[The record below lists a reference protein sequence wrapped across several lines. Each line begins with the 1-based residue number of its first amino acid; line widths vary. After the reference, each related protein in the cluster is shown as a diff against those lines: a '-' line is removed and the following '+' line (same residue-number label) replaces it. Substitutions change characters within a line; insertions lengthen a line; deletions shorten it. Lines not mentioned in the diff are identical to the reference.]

1 MEMTVKQQMFLN
13 CLRQL
18 RTAMDSVEADL
29 NAFVSMSERWNH
41 AALSEIMGLPEE
53 LINDSNIDHHNYL
66 VSSGIVER
74 VEYMFREWQEGGNDV
89 LMDCDKVVK
98 EAKDN
103 GMWLFLH
110 KVKSV
115 GIKTDVLRKL
125 DSALIWYEG
134 SYNRMVYSVTHG
146 TADLYGLSRVLDSL
160 EDIELSITPKDDGR
174 NKADE
179 PGTVVDGSDE
189 AQSGSDEAQ
198 DDSVSSDK
206 DKYEKLKDYF
216 KSSYKGMDNSKYPK
230 DYLQKFLENY
240 EARKWTG
247 IEIAAVALLMYGC
260 DKAKVRK
267 ENTVLNSKR
276 PGTFKEWYEK
286 LCECLGES
294 PKQYKPNAILNR
306 YKAIKVLAEQFGLPY

>member
-13 CLRQL
+13 RLRQL

-41 AALSEIMGLPEE
+41 AALSEIMGIPEE

-74 VEYMFREWQEGGNDV
+74 VEYMFRKWQEGGNDV
-89 LMDCDKVVK
+89 LMDCDKLIK

-125 DSALIWYEG
+125 DSALTWYEG

-146 TADLYGLSRVLDSL
+146 TADLYGLSLIL
-160 EDIELSITPKDDGR
+160 EDLESDLEDLESDDFSMTEGKGPRGRKPANKSLPRMKELDDKLKEAFLKVFEVRPGI
-174 NKADE
+174 DE
-179 PGTVVDGSDE
+179 PAAFEAVWNGNYSSDE
-189 AQSGSDEAQ
+189 RFYVHGLFKYFQF
-198 DDSVSSDK
+198 K
-206 DKYEKLKDYF
+206 DK
-216 KSSYKGMDNSKYPK
+216 P
-230 DYLQKFLENY
+230 
-240 EARKWTG
+240 
-247 IEIAAVALLMYGC
+247 
-260 DKAKVRK
+260 
-267 ENTVLNSKR
+267 
-276 PGTFKEWYEK
+276 
-286 LCECLGES
+286 
-294 PKQYKPNAILNR
+294 
-306 YKAIKVLAEQFGLPY
+306 YKAIMNYRELGRRMEPFMNKSVPTIANTLGKIEDLERILER

>member
-74 VEYMFREWQEGGNDV
+74 VEYMFRKWQEGGNDV
-89 LMDCDKVVK
+89 LMDCDKLIK
-98 EAKDN
+98 EAIDN
-103 GMWLFLH
+103 DRRLFLH
-110 KVKSV
+110 EVKSI

-125 DSALIWYEG
+125 DSALTWYE
-134 SYNRMVYSVTHG
+134 SSHNRIMDSVTHG
-146 TADLYGLSRVLDSL
+146 TAYLYGLSQVLDSL
-160 EDIELSITPKDDGR
+160 EGVELSITPKDDGR

-179 PGTVVDGSDE
+179 PGTVVG
-189 AQSGSDEAQ
+189 GSDEAQ

-216 KSSYKGMDNSKYPK
+216 KSSYKGMDKSQLPM

-260 DKAKVRK
+260 DKTKKKVRK

-306 YKAIKVLAEQFGLPY
+306 YNAIKVLAEQFGLPY